1 MVACGIKFMLWS
13 NLIYPIMLL
22 VLILL
27 LFNSAFYPHLRNPR
41 FILICG
47 IRFCNPYSGSAFY
60 PNPIKLPAFTV
71 CYIFLLSAASLLK
84 TFKIKY
90 LGTFG
95 LKILSKWR
103 EKWDESTGIRPK
115 KRKPMMP
122 KLSRIKRIAFFIIWA
137 ICQQIIQFRLAFK
150 YKGHKSLE
158 YCCQLFSNTVDI
170 RKYNF
175 SFASTIS
182 YAESNGG
189 IFNKYK
195 VGPWIVK

>member
-1 MVACGIKFMLWS
+1 VIKL
-13 NLIYPIMLL
+13 NLPYYASRPYSASIQFR
-22 VLILL
+22 VLSS
-27 LFNSAFYPHLRNPR
+27 FTESAFYPHLRNPLPQSVFR
-41 FILICG
+41 FRVLSQP
-47 IRFCNPYSGSAFY
+47 NKTSGVYCMLHISSVGRQF
-60 PNPIKLPAFTV
+60 
-71 CYIFLLSAASLLK
+71 K

-90 LGTFG
+90 LGAFG